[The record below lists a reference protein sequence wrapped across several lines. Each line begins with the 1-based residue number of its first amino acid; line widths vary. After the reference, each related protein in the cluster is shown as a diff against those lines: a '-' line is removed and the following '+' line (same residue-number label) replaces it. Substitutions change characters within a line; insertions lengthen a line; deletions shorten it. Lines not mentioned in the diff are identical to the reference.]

1 MASFHIYKKEVSFG
15 LGGSMSFGFS
25 LFLHVFLFF
34 FMNMYTAIS
43 NWCFCFM
50 IQTDENGDGY
60 LSIDEMLNH
69 EYTFY
74 GTFFQ
79 DDEDYDDE
87 FHEEL

>member
-1 MASFHIYKKEVSFG
+1 
-15 LGGSMSFGFS
+15 
-25 LFLHVFLFF
+25 
-34 FMNMYTAIS
+34 
-43 NWCFCFM
+43 M